1 MEWKIS
7 ETNIG
12 RKSHA
17 KTQRR
22 KGKSEYEAVPRGLI
36 IVLVLVEDK
45 TTRTI
50 TIAKLYRTALGLV
63 GIGSSDAYVVG
74 SGIPATINASLRS
87 TQVPHVPQCRVPPL

>member
-22 KGKSEYEAVPRGLI
+22 KGKSEYEAVLRVLL
-36 IVLVLVEDK
+36 IVLVLVVLALDRL
-45 TTRTI
+45 TPLMGLRTDAQLRRSEI
-50 TIAKLYRTALGLV
+50 FIAGGAKRG
-63 GIGSSDAYVVG
+63 
-74 SGIPATINASLRS
+74 PA
-87 TQVPHVPQCRVPPL
+87 P

>member
-1 MEWKIS
+1 MEKKIS

-36 IVLVLVEDK
+36 IVLVPD
-45 TTRTI
+45 
-50 TIAKLYRTALGLV
+50 
-63 GIGSSDAYVVG
+63 SSEPAYG
-74 SGIPATINASLRS
+74 TPTDD
-87 TQVPHVPQCRVPPL
+87 

>member
-22 KGKSEYEAVPRGLI
+22 KGKSEYEGAPRRFL
-36 IVLVLVEDK
+36 IVLVLVVV
-45 TTRTI
+45 
-50 TIAKLYRTALGLV
+50 LV
-63 GIGSSDAYVVG
+63 LERGSAFM
-74 SGIPATINASLRS
+74 
-87 TQVPHVPQCRVPPL
+87 